1 MMLLPVRDTMDRFL
15 MAASKLD
22 SSWPAGDCEVVREAV
37 MQWLPLEC
45 CQGKI
50 KALEIM
56 QKVLTTTRFTLEAAL
71 EEHHCPSTV
80 LKQELLKYD
89 WPLVRMPPSPTSSG
103 VAPVQRPC
111 YCIQG
116 FLDKFRRQYS
126 YTASRRPAQELLKY
140 MVSAVKILE
149 NDVFS
154 VNEEMQNLSLSTKN
168 ALMDGTLLL
177 QGALALDDSQQD

>member
-89 WPLVRMPPSPTSSG
+89 WPLVRMPPTSTG

-177 QGALALDDSQQD
+177 QGALALDDSKQD